1 MIRRPFVRH
10 PLPPCF
16 DSSFGHMQGHWWAHS
31 PLMAAKT
38 LDAAGEIKLVGSAQG
53 CDIELA
59 NSTGGIAAAV
69 AL

>member
-1 MIRRPFVRH
+1 
-10 PLPPCF
+10 
-16 DSSFGHMQGHWWAHS
+16 
-31 PLMAAKT
+31 MAAKT